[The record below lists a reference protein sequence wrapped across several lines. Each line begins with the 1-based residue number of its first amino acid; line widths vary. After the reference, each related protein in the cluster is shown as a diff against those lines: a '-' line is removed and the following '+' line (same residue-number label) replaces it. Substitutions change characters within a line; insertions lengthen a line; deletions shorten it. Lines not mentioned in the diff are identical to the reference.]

1 LHEFSFVKIGTFSQ
15 FTDLLLVPGI
25 EDLSAERSKFQ
36 NPKTPEPLK
45 SLGN

>member
-1 LHEFSFVKIGTFSQ
+1 LYELSFVKIGTISL

-25 EDLSAERSKFQ
+25 EDLSAERGKFQ
-36 NPKTPEPLK
+36 NPENPEPLK